1 MISGLYL
8 FTRFYFKYYFFIMKG
23 LPEVMTHIENG
34 NLTNMSPFELLELA
48 ITYPINFEP
57 GT

>member
-1 MISGLYL
+1 
-8 FTRFYFKYYFFIMKG
+8 MKG